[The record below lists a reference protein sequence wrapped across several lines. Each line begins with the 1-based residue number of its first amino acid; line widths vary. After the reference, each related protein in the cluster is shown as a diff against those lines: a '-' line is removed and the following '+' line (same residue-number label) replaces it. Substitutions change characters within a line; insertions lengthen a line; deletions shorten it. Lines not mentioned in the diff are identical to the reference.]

1 MYNLISDFRPNHT
14 QCLDAQPV
22 ASQRVGCTCGPTAS
36 WCGSTASWC
45 AWSAPLVANHA
56 RGAPRALGCDVML
69 EALVNARS
77 IDLFAIYAYLA
88 AHLTSLGA
96 APVVAVASRGVGGAE
111 KH

>member
-1 MYNLISDFRPNHT
+1 
-14 QCLDAQPV
+14 
-22 ASQRVGCTCGPTAS
+22 
-36 WCGSTASWC
+36 
-45 AWSAPLVANHA
+45 
-56 RGAPRALGCDVML
+56 ML